1 MPLKVDKTIWQTSGE
16 FHSKNGLPNAL
27 LEPRFA
33 LKIMVECSFWERL
46 TLVRPTIRPILTDA
60 GGRTALVCCFLR
72 EILEFERKACNY
84 VMWVFIVSNLLHNFI
99 FLKLQ
104 PFSFSSFHLFL
115 KLQPFIF
122 SSFHLFWNYNLSS
135 FHLFIF
141 SETTTLM
148 KFHLFIFS
156 SFWAGPLGRL
166 SSNPEFQSLN
176 V

>member
-1 MPLKVDKTIWQTSGE
+1 MPLKVDKTIWQTSGRISLE
-16 FHSKNGLPNAL
+16 KRSPKRTVRAQIRVENNGRVLFLRTTNTRSPNNT
-27 LEPRFA
+27 PDFDW
-33 LKIMVECSFWERL
+33 KCF
-46 TLVRPTIRPILTDA
+46 T

-104 PFSFSSFHLFL
+104 PFSFWSFHLFL

-122 SSFHLFWNYNLSS
+122 SSFHLFWNYNLDEISS

-141 SETTTLM
+141 
-148 KFHLFIFS
+148 
-156 SFWAGPLGRL
+156 
-166 SSNPEFQSLN
+166 LN
-176 V
+176 RSARAA